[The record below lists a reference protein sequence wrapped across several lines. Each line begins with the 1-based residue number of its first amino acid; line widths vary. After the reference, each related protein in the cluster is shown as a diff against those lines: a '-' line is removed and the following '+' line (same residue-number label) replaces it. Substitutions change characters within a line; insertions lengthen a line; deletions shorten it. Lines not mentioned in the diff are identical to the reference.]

1 MGRKKKEEIVETLKD
16 EYILLCLDASYK
28 CTGWSLIKVSN
39 RKPYNILNKYCEVL
53 EYGSIPTNGKD
64 IGRSLLDINN
74 VLEGLFNKYYI
85 DYITAEE
92 SFIST
97 NRLTGIRLGNVHGVL
112 QLIAAKHS
120 KKIVYYSVMTMKSK
134 TLNGIKLKKEDGS
147 KKTGEELKIEVSNK
161 VKEIFK
167 NTSNLGSEITLDET
181 DSISAG
187 VTFILMDGQEVK
199 KEKKAKKKSKNNE

>member
-1 MGRKKKEEIVETLKD
+1 MARKKKEEIEEQLKD

-28 CTGWSLIKVSN
+28 CTGYSIIKVSN
-39 RKPYNILNKYCEVL
+39 KKPYNILDKYCEVL
-53 EYGSIPTNGKD
+53 EYGHIPTSGKD
-64 IGRSLLDINN
+64 IGKSLLDIYN
-74 VLEGLFNKYYI
+74 VLEGAFSKYYI

-92 SFIST
+92 SFMSS
-97 NRLTGIRLGNVHGVL
+97 NRLTGMRLSNVHGVL
-112 QLIAAKHS
+112 QLIAARHS

-134 TLNGIKLKKEDGS
+134 TLNGIKLKKQDGS
-147 KKTGEELKIEVSNK
+147 KKTGEELKIEVSEK

-187 VTFILMDGQEVK
+187 VTFILMDGKEVK
-199 KEKKAKKKSKNNE
+199 KEKKKKNEKIKKS

>member
-1 MGRKKKEEIVETLKD
+1 
-16 EYILLCLDASYK
+16 
-28 CTGWSLIKVSN
+28 
-39 RKPYNILNKYCEVL
+39 
-53 EYGSIPTNGKD
+53 
-64 IGRSLLDINN
+64 
-74 VLEGLFNKYYI
+74 
-85 DYITAEE
+85 
-92 SFIST
+92 
-97 NRLTGIRLGNVHGVL
+97 
-112 QLIAAKHS
+112 
-120 KKIVYYSVMTMKSK
+120 MTMKSK
-134 TLNGIKLKKEDGS
+134 TLNGVKLKKEDGS

>member
-1 MGRKKKEEIVETLKD
+1 M
-16 EYILLCLDASYK
+16 
-28 CTGWSLIKVSN
+28 
-39 RKPYNILNKYCEVL
+39 
-53 EYGSIPTNGKD
+53 
-64 IGRSLLDINN
+64 DINN

-199 KEKKAKKKSKNNE
+199 KEKKAKKKSKNNK